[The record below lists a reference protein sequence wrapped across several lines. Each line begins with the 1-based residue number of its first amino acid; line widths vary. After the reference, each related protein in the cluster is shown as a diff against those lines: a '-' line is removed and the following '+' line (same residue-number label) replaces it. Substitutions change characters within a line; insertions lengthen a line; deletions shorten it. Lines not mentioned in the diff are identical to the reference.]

1 MFKIKKQTTI
11 TKDISVVLQ
20 KIFLFFSSCDE
31 EIKIFNPFFGSYRL
45 HFSSYKLSALEN
57 NLSGYK
63 EDDSAA
69 RYFLAK
75 LKRCAYFD
83 LYKFN

>member
-31 EIKIFNPFFGSYRL
+31 EIKIFHRS
-45 HFSSYKLSALEN
+45 LEAIDCTFAPTN
-57 NLSGYK
+57 YQL
-63 EDDSAA
+63 
-69 RYFLAK
+69 
-75 LKRCAYFD
+75 
-83 LYKFN
+83 